1 MSRLYQQTFSIQ
13 TEKSGTGVEL
23 DTAVFINNLESYIMN
38 QIHIIKAQ
46 FLKRTLG
53 PRVAAGYLRNR
64 NWSLES
70 ALWIVCRTQC
80 RI

>member
-1 MSRLYQQTFSIQ
+1 
-13 TEKSGTGVEL
+13 
-23 DTAVFINNLESYIMN
+23 MN

-46 FLKRTLG
+46 FLRRTLG

-70 ALWIVCRTQC
+70 ALWIVCRTGC
-80 RI
+80 RV